1 MVGQVCE
8 YAGKL
13 LVDVLNPRLARYGQ
27 DVGRRL
33 AITILTVIVAVTV
46 SSAYIYYT
54 NVKVDKPLVDQSIF
68 SHANADNFSGAIG
81 PGLQSGV
88 CGTYVNAKA
97 ALTARKFPRRIRLGA
112 VADGGCNHFES
123 VERLQ
128 ADSTRSSTSVW
139 GPLNSNGTVCLAAKD
154 RHLYHSFCEDTCR
167 SMSLDFKK
175 NDTVFTA
182 TGKSYFATINL
193 TASVPESVPA
203 TVPLV
208 RSGNRNYNG
217 AVIKGDLVYFAPHRQ
232 NNVGVLDTRTERFR
246 TIKITGSGDGAYNG
260 AETKGDLIYFVSY
273 DQNNVGVLDTKTE
286 RFRTIDI
293 TVSTSGKYSG
303 AVIKGDLVYFF
314 PWCSATIGIL
324 DTGTERFRTIN
335 LMELNVNYGGQM
347 YSGAVIK
354 GDLVYFAPYNEYH
367 VGVLD
372 TRTERF
378 SIIDIPVSSKGK
390 YSGAVI
396 KGDAVYF
403 TPFRQNNVGVMSDIE
418 TVHWA
423 QVALKH
429 LRRKVL
435 EPGRT
440 RPCVVKGW
448 SCKAYTC
455 FGASEKGCDD
465 QLNCTGETLN
475 MKVVTR
481 PTLLTA
487 FLQAGALQSYF
498 EIGATMV
505 ILACF
510 FSYMLCRGR
519 REELLSQRLLAEDF
533 MTVAM
538 EGDSAVEL
546 RHLREGS

>member
-46 SSAYIYYT
+46 SSAYIYYI
-54 NVKVDKPLVDQSIF
+54 NVKVDKLLVDQSIF

-167 SMSLDFKK
+167 STSLDFKN

-217 AVIKGDLVYFAPHRQ
+217 AVIKGDLVYFAP
-232 NNVGVLDTRTERFR
+232 
-246 TIKITGSGDGAYNG
+246 
-260 AETKGDLIYFVSY
+260 Y
-273 DQNNVGVLDTKTE
+273 DQNN
-286 RFRTIDI
+286 
-293 TVSTSGKYSG
+293 
-303 AVIKGDLVYFF
+303 
-314 PWCSATIGIL
+314 
-324 DTGTERFRTIN
+324 
-335 LMELNVNYGGQM
+335 
-347 YSGAVIK
+347 
-354 GDLVYFAPYNEYH
+354 